1 MKETAVVILNWN
13 GLKHLQNFLPKVLEY
28 SKETADVWVI
38 DNASTDTSMDY
49 ISSLPEVKTVQL
61 KTNHGFSKGY
71 NLGLDQIEA
80 KNYVLLN
87 SDVEVTKN
95 WLSPVLSYMDE
106 ADLAACQPKVLS
118 YQQKDHFEYA
128 GATGGFIDRDGFVF
142 CAGRIFDTHEK
153 DEGQYNTNKEVFWA
167 SGAALF
173 VRAEVYH
180 ECGGL
185 DEDFF
190 AHMEE
195 IDLCWRMKNRG
206 YRIGACGNSVVYHV
220 GGGTLNKI
228 NPFKT
233 YLNFRNNL
241 FMFLKN
247 EFTKPIFF
255 AIIKRMILDGIA
267 GVRFLTE
274 GKLSYTL
281 AVLKAHFS
289 FYRNVPLM
297 CRKRKIERQA
307 RTHPNRT
314 GRYTKSILVSYFF
327 KKQKRFSDLNA
338 ADFIQAT
345 KQSTPATK

>member
-13 GLKHLQNFLPKVLEY
+13 GLNYLQTFLPKVLEY
-28 SKETADVWVI
+28 SKELADVWVI
-38 DNASTDTSMDY
+38 DNASTDASMAY
-49 ISSLPEVKTVQL
+49 LASLEEVKTLQL
-61 KTNHGFSKGY
+61 DINYGFSKGY
-71 NLGLDQIEA
+71 NMGLAQIKA
-80 KNYVLLN
+80 KHYVLLN
-87 SDVEVTKN
+87 SDVEVTQN
-95 WLSPVLSYMDE
+95 WLAPVLEFMKE
-106 ADLAACQPKVLS
+106 GNLAACQPKVLS
-118 YQQKDHFEYA
+118 YHQKDHFEYA
-128 GATGGFIDRDGFVF
+128 GATGGYMDCDGFVF

-153 DEGQYNTNKEVFWA
+153 DLGQYNENKEVFWA

-173 VRAEVYH
+173 VRSEVFH

-206 YRIGACGNSVVYHV
+206 YKIGACGAAVVYHV

-241 FMFLKN
+241 YMFLKN

-255 AIIKRMILDGIA
+255 ALLKRMVLDGIA
-267 GVRFLTE
+267 GTRFLFE
-274 GKLSYTL
+274 GNFSYTL

-289 FYRNVPLM
+289 FYRNLPLM
-297 CRKRKIERQA
+297 SKKRKVEKAA
-307 RTHPNRT
+307 RNQPNRT
-314 GRYTKSILVSYFF
+314 GLYQRSILIAYFAKG
-327 KKQKRFSDLNA
+327 KKYFSQLDQNA
-338 ADFIQAT
+338 FIQAQ
-345 KQSTPATK
+345 KKDEQ

>member
-13 GLKHLQNFLPKVLEY
+13 GLNYLQTFLPKVLEY
-28 SKETADVWVI
+28 SKELADVWVI
-38 DNASTDTSMDY
+38 DNASTDDSMAY
-49 ISSLPEVKTVQL
+49 LATLEEVKTLQL
-61 KTNHGFSKGY
+61 DINYGFSKGY
-71 NLGLDQIEA
+71 NMGLAQIEA
-80 KNYVLLN
+80 KHYVLLN
-87 SDVEVTKN
+87 SDVEVTQN
-95 WLSPVLSYMDE
+95 WLAPVLDFMKE
-106 ADLAACQPKVLS
+106 ANLAACQPKVLS
-118 YQQKDHFEYA
+118 YHQKDHFEYA
-128 GATGGFIDRDGFVF
+128 GATGGFMDCDGFVF

-153 DEGQYNTNKEVFWA
+153 DLGQYNENKEVFWA

-173 VRAEVYH
+173 VRSEVYH

-206 YRIGACGNSVVYHV
+206 YKIGACGRAIVYHV

-241 FMFLKN
+241 YMFLKN

-255 AIIKRMILDGIA
+255 ALLKRMVLDGIA
-267 GVRFLTE
+267 GTRFLFE
-274 GKLSYTL
+274 GNFSYTL

-289 FYRNVPLM
+289 FYRNLPLM
-297 CRKRKIERQA
+297 CKKRKVEKAA
-307 RTHPNRT
+307 RNHPNRT
-314 GRYTKSILVSYFF
+314 GLYQSSILIAYFAKG
-327 KKQKRFSDLNA
+327 KKFFSQLDQN
-338 ADFIQAT
+338 DFIQAQ
-345 KQSTPATK
+345 KKDEHL